1 MLGLIKFLLMSMTV
15 LLSNLLIPGNL
26 TFVICTKCIDFTYSL
41 HLFTSQFIYS
51 NKVITSFV
59 PGLMLLKK

>member
-41 HLFTSQFIYS
+41 NTHNSFT
-51 NKVITSFV
+51 VI
-59 PGLMLLKK
+59 K